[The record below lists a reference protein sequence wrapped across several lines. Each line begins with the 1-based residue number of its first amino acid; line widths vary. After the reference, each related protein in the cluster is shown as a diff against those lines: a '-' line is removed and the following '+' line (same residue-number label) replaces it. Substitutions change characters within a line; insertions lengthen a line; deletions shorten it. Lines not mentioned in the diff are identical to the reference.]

1 MCAQTPGLF
10 CMLNRTTPLRILLV
24 DDERYM
30 RVFVG
35 KVLSSFISC
44 TITEACDGQDAV
56 DQSRASD
63 PELIML
69 DINMPRVDGVQALA
83 QIRTFK
89 PDTPI
94 VMLTSISEEAI
105 VEECVTNG
113 ASSFIRKDLRADL
126 LQVELQEML
135 KQFFPDEPNSP

>member
-1 MCAQTPGLF
+1 MIQ
-10 CMLNRTTPLRILLV
+10 RTTPLRILLV

-35 KVLSSFISC
+35 KVLSGYISC
-44 TITEACDGQDAV
+44 TITEARDGQDAI
-56 DQSRASD
+56 DQCRTAD
-63 PELIML
+63 PELILL

-94 VMLTSISEEAI
+94 VMLTSSSEEAI
-105 VEECVTNG
+105 VEECVTKG

-126 LQVELQEML
+126 LQIELQEML
-135 KQFFPDEPNSP
+135 RQFLPGESESHEQPQANPG